1 MGASGKND
9 GRQDET
15 QQHAQSH
22 ETNHDHPHP
31 RDPLRRQRLAQT
43 PTDADNLLFLKQEEK
58 VARDVYQTLGEL
70 WAHPTFLNIARSEQ
84 RHMDAVDRLIAAY
97 ALTDSTPA
105 VVGEFT
111 IPALQELHDQL
122 VLAGAQSLE
131 DALAVGVLVE
141 VTDIED
147 IDEMLAATQDPLVIR
162 VLTNLRKGS
171 ENHLAA
177 FNRALE
183 NPESADCLG
192 SPVGQGRRG
201 GQGAPAGTCI
211 GQPGTGRQGGQANGQ
226 AGRQGTGKGPQAGK
240 GHRKTQAG
248 APGSAPR
255 KNAPRASAPHLLKAG
270 RQTAVTQP
278 PEPPVFGS
286 DAGGR
291 DGGPGSATPEGPG
304 EPSQSV
310 STTGRSAGGPACWPS
325 RAFCPCAF
333 WVVPDR
339 PPPWATPPLHPLRAR
354 SEPP

>member
-1 MGASGKND
+1 MKRIMITLTLGTLCAANG
-9 GRQDET
+9 
-15 QQHAQSH
+15 
-22 ETNHDHPHP
+22 
-31 RDPLRRQRLAQT
+31 LAQT

-248 APGSAPR
+248 APGECSQEECPQGFGAAP
-255 KNAPRASAPHLLKAG
+255 A
-270 RQTAVTQP
+270 Q
-278 PEPPVFGS
+278 
-286 DAGGR
+286 
-291 DGGPGSATPEGPG
+291 
-304 EPSQSV
+304 
-310 STTGRSAGGPACWPS
+310 S
-325 RAFCPCAF
+325 RAAN
-333 WVVPDR
+333 R
-339 PPPWATPPLHPLRAR
+339 GNATTRAA
-354 SEPP
+354 SVWQ